1 MTLTLTSLGRET
13 PYFLQTTQDS
23 LIVAYHDALSVYA
36 PKSDALFELQA
47 ESLNCTEACS
57 ILSGDGP
64 DWQAVVSEGKVLRFY
79 DHQLQSLQTVDTG
92 QEEDITNL
100 LGLNQNS
107 FLAVNDASEVVYW
120 ARTEDQTFAAL
131 SQWVVECVPLFPKGG
146 GKTVICTE
154 RGRIQERDAKTGTVL
169 ATWPASALADWGIS
183 DPSGHH
189 ALTLNGKGEACMW
202 DMSSRELLF
211 GLNVDFPVSRA
222 TFEAGGLGGALLG
235 ANGECASFKLVD
247 GGDTTGVEGPESPL
261 VSLSYQQS
269 ELLGIDENGGL
280 WSLTKEGPVFKGGT
294 WAGWAT
300 CSCFLG
306 PDRILVGTATGS
318 LEAFNEAG
326 LRTLG
331 GLQLHHDAIVAL
343 EPWEEDL
350 ISVGADGSIVRV
362 SHLLGESPSWE
373 TLADFDGRSVV
384 GHSLCRQSGLLWIG
398 LEEGFVTW
406 LSLSGAEQT
415 GEFQLQAC
423 RVEEIRSAGPGSAMV
438 LTDRG
443 SVKHLRIDL

>member
-13 PYFLQTTQDS
+13 PYFLQASQDS

-36 PKSDALFELQA
+36 PKPDALFELRA
-47 ESLNCTEACS
+47 ESLNCTEACT
-57 ILSGDGP
+57 IIGGEGKN
-64 DWQAVVSEGKVLRFY
+64 WQAVVSEGKVLRFY
-79 DHQLQSLQTVDTG
+79 DHELRSLQVVDTE
-92 QEEDITNL
+92 QEEDITSL
-100 LGLNQNS
+100 LTLNQDS
-107 FLAVNDASEVVYW
+107 FLAVNEVSEVVFW
-120 ARTEDQTFAAL
+120 ARTKEDSFAAA
-131 SQWVVECVPLFPKGG
+131 SRWVVECVPLFAKGG

-169 ATWPASALADWGIS
+169 TTWPASALADWGVS

-189 ALTLNGKGEACMW
+189 ALTINGKGEACVW

-211 GLNVDFPVSRA
+211 GLNVGFPVSRA
-222 TFEAGGLGGALLG
+222 TFDAGGLGGALLG
-235 ANGECASFKLVD
+235 ADGESASFKLVD
-247 GGDTTGVEGPESPL
+247 GGDTTDLQGPAAPL
-261 VSLSYQQS
+261 VSLAYRQG
-269 ELLGIDENGGL
+269 ELLAIDENGGL
-280 WSLTKEGPVFKGGT
+280 WSLSTEDAVFKGGT

-306 PDRILVGTATGS
+306 PDRLLVGTATGS

-326 LRTLG
+326 QRTLG

-343 EPWEEDL
+343 EPWEEHL

-362 SHLLGESPSWE
+362 SQLQEESPHWE
-373 TLADFDGRSVV
+373 TLADFAGRSVV

-398 LEEGFVTW
+398 LDEGLVAW
-406 LSLSGAEQT
+406 LSLSKLEQA

-423 RVEEIRSAGPGSAMV
+423 RVEEVRSAGPGRAMV
-438 LTDRG
+438 LTERG
-443 SVKHLRIDL
+443 SVKHLKV